1 MANTTIPSELIQA
14 SVALGG
20 SPTTT
25 TQSASDN
32 TTKIATTAYV
42 TAAVNAL
49 IDSAPG
55 TMNTLNEI
63 AAALNDDA
71 AFNTT
76 VTNAIAT
83 KLPLAGGTMTGNI
96 TLGDNNKAIFGAGS
110 DLQIYHDGTDTWID
124 ESGAGSLKIRGNY
137 LQLLSPQDELFFQGQ
152 ANGSSY
158 IYHNGLEKL
167 ATTSTGIDVTGTAVT
182 DGLTATGLIV
192 TEGNAAVNDAQIGR
206 LNFTNTNSN
215 ASSNPIRASIL
226 SGRQNSAW
234 GGYLSLYTSTG
245 TDAATEKVRIGETGN
260 VGIGLTP
267 KTDWHTGYRAIQI
280 GESSAFFANT
290 AADEV
295 FMVQNARY
303 TSGGWKY
310 NSSGTAAL
318 FDMQSGNTRWR
329 RAASGSDDGTISWS
343 DSMFIDTSGHVG
355 IGTTSPTV
363 DLDVSGPSS
372 SMVLPGTSGTTP
384 KGFLR
389 IGYNDRSWGGTEI
402 LMGVINDGNTG
413 YASYLQAKAP
423 TDYSVNRTFIINP
436 LGGNLLVGTTSTT
449 VGAGGS
455 GVSGFRVDSDNGIVQ
470 AAASGNPSAIFNRTT
485 SNGSLIS
492 CRYNGVEVGNIQ
504 TEGGD
509 ALVIQ
514 SGTTSGSGLLF
525 HPSNGQIYPVRNG
538 VKIDNAID
546 LGRSVNRFKDLYLSG
561 RANVQDV
568 VVTGSVQGAV
578 QIYSSHSYS
587 NNRNWRFI
595 SNLYG
600 TGNWGGFSLE
610 RSTGTGGTPSEAMF
624 GITLAGLVGIGVGGA
639 SGGGDQPAAK
649 LHIKQAANK
658 SEGDSHFRIEGAGY
672 SGFHW
677 LNGTAYYIGQN
688 SNGRQLRMYSGSNE
702 AVGVY
707 LTNGGNSW
715 SSYSDE
721 RLKENITDIGSVTE
735 KIKDIRC
742 VTYNRKDVDDEN
754 KHETI
759 GFIAQDF
766 VGKFDQVLDES
777 KVLDSDE
784 ETRYSIRY
792 TETIPILMKAIQE
805 QQTLIESLTAR
816 IETLEG

>member
-1 MANTTIPSELIQA
+1 M
-14 SVALGG
+14 
-20 SPTTT
+20 
-25 TQSASDN
+25 
-32 TTKIATTAYV
+32 
-42 TAAVNAL
+42 
-49 IDSAPG
+49 
-55 TMNTLNEI
+55 
-63 AAALNDDA
+63 
-71 AFNTT
+71 
-76 VTNAIAT
+76 
-83 KLPLAGGTMTGNI
+83 
-96 TLGDNNKAIFGAGS
+96 
-110 DLQIYHDGTDTWID
+110 
-124 ESGAGSLKIRGNY
+124 
-137 LQLLSPQDELFFQGQ
+137 
-152 ANGSSY
+152 
-158 IYHNGLEKL
+158 
-167 ATTSTGIDVTGTAVT
+167 
-182 DGLTATGLIV
+182 IV

-805 QQTLIESLTAR
+805 QQTIIDDLKTR
-816 IETLEG
+816 IETLENV